1 MTNETNNRKT
11 YQPHQRINDQDK
23 MSTPK
28 TVVELAKKSGARMV
42 DIKFVDTFGTWQHF
56 TCPIREL
63 TEEVFEEGYGFDG
76 SSIRGWKSI
85 KASDMLA
92 MPDPSTAFIDP
103 FMAEPTLSL
112 TCTIAE
118 TGTKEAYTRDPRGIA
133 QRAEKYLQSTGIADS
148 AVFGPE
154 AEFFI
159 FDSVQFDSRSNGTF
173 YSIDSQEAIWNSG
186 RDEMP
191 NLGYK
196 IRHKE
201 GYFPVAPLD
210 TQQDIRT
217 EMCLIMEQLGV
228 KIERQH
234 HEVATAGQAEIDYR
248 FDTLVKSA
256 DAMMV

>member
-1 MTNETNNRKT
+1 
-11 YQPHQRINDQDK
+11 

-28 TVVELAKKSGARMV
+28 SVIEMAKKNDAKMV

-56 TCPIREL
+56 SCPIREL
-63 TEEVFEEGYGFDG
+63 TEEVFSDGFGFDG

-85 KASDMLA
+85 EASDMLA
-92 MPDPSTAFIDP
+92 MPDPATAFIDP

-118 TGTKEAYTRDPRGIA
+118 TGTKEAYNRDPRGIA
-133 QRAEKYLQSTGIADS
+133 QRGEKYLISTKIADT

-159 FDSVQFDSRSNGTF
+159 FDNVQYDAKSNGTF
-173 YSIDSQEAIWNSG
+173 YSIDSEEAIWNSG

-191 NLGYK
+191 NLGNK

-210 TQQDIRT
+210 QQQDIRT
-217 EMCLIMEQLGV
+217 EMCRVREQLGV
-228 KIERQH
+228 RIERQH

-256 DAMMV
+256 DNMMLYKDCIKKLARQHA